1 MLVYNIVQ
9 SFCNEA
15 EINIPKEKYKY
26 PMKINKNM
34 AIGIL
39 KENMIYILME
49 NDENK
54 RKKMADELEKKGVI
68 IHQKE
73 GRIFI
78 YSAAISK
85 DAYREAEG
93 KSFLSRFFDGALNQM
108 VVSFLDDDKLTS
120 EDIDELKAILDKKR
134 NQ

>member
-54 RKKMADELEKKGVI
+54 RKKMADEFEKKILEYLVPI
-68 IHQKE
+68 RK
-73 GRIFI
+73 GRNF
-78 YSAAISK
+78 
-85 DAYREAEG
+85 
-93 KSFLSRFFDGALNQM
+93 
-108 VVSFLDDDKLTS
+108 
-120 EDIDELKAILDKKR
+120 KR
-134 NQ
+134 G